1 LGAIIYRFV
10 LCFADLLALSNQC
23 LVSFFL
29 AAGRVTSAEVSED
42 SSLLAVGFT
51 DSIIKIWTLVP
62 QKLRA
67 MKSAEQLQDID
78 REAGKDLLNEDYSL
92 LG

>member
-1 LGAIIYRFV
+1 MPAV
-10 LCFADLLALSNQC
+10 N
-23 LVSFFL
+23 
-29 AAGRVTSAEVSED
+29 RVTSAEVSED

-51 DSIIKIWTLVP
+51 DSIVKVWTLVP

-78 REAGKDLLNEDYSL
+78 REAGKDLTWDLKCRVCHEVSL
-92 LG
+92 QRSGYPSS

>member
-1 LGAIIYRFV
+1 MYNIQITLDAIISK
-10 LCFADLLALSNQC
+10 LCTVDLI
-23 LVSFFL
+23 VSFNSHL
-29 AAGRVTSAEVSED
+29 AADRVTSAEVSED

-78 REAGKDLLNEDYSL
+78 REAGKDLFSEV
-92 LG
+92 